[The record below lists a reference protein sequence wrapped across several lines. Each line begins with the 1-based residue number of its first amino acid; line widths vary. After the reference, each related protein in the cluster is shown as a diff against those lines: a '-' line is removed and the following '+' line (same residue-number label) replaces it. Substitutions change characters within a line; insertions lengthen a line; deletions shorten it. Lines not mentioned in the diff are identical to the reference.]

1 MIASPPIV
9 TGSQSTGGQS
19 QRGGRAPP
27 LVLLAVW
34 LVATAM
40 TLTLVIRRDTW
51 QSGALDS
58 LVATDQRSQESSSL
72 WIHLRIQEPRPAAD
86 DLAAPEAADASA
98 DASADALQV
107 AADQIHRDF
116 PEHRRALA
124 APAQETSAWLNQHL
138 LYLIPET
145 QHEALARR
153 LEPASIDNAV
163 AGIRARLTS
172 PLFAAAGDSPRRDP
186 LGISQLLG
194 DVTIGL
200 RGRPGEVQASA
211 AGDLRSADGRA
222 LLLEIR
228 ADDNPTTQVAALTQ
242 AVAKSNPEAAIQ
254 LRADGVPLREAAS
267 NAAVSRGLR
276 RTVLSAAA
284 LVMMILALGLRL
296 VRPLLVIG
304 GATLTGLV
312 VLVAGGGAIELLTL
326 PLLAMMIGVAG
337 EGRVQ
342 RQRQSIAVSGFAGPM
357 ILATAL
363 LPLLLAP
370 YPLWHRWALA
380 WMVAIAA
387 FTVALRL
394 LSAAEPKTS
403 AKPPRGLALRLR
415 PWPALAVLLC
425 GGVLT
430 AGALWSERVEI
441 QGPAMIELGDPAL
454 QSAQVAIR
462 RDFFDPDMLVTLD
475 SSGADLEAA
484 LLRSIRD
491 AHALAEGFSGELQN
505 LDTPGAFVLSEEELD
520 RRRAALNALEIGA
533 RMIDLEASLRR
544 AELRP
549 QAFSEFLRG
558 ATDLHTQ
565 PSPAAALRGTLRGW
579 VAAHRVPSADGTVTL
594 RSRAFLAGEPAQ
606 VLLPN
611 DHGEALALRGSV
623 LAEAADRRHLR
634 DRLGL
639 YAGAGLWIGALIIWL
654 ATRSL
659 ALALAAAITAVAS
672 ECALIIALGAAGI
685 PVTPALL
692 PALLLVGAAGM
703 IAGGRACRSIDRQR
717 PLLVGALLLS
727 SLCQIA
733 AGLALIA
740 TPEPTWRAFG
750 IAIAS
755 GCAIAPGLGIF
766 ATPGLYRLLRQ
777 LFREPDTGDS
787 THSTHSTHPNTSAPC
802 DRPKNDREDPR

>member
-1 MIASPPIV
+1 MRRTIVSPRFEAADPRPQPARARPTCAADKPRVLHPDATFTHRRGRTSGDPVHRSMSEPAIGARPMGMCLLARFGPPMIASPPIV

-19 QRGGRAPP
+19 QRGGQAPP

-34 LVATAM
+34 LVATAVA
-40 TLTLVIRRDTW
+40 LAVVIRREPW

-86 DLAAPEAADASA
+86 DLATPEAADASA
-98 DASADALQV
+98 DALQI

-116 PEHRRALA
+116 PVHGRALA

-200 RGRPGEVQASA
+200 RGRPGEAQASA

-228 ADDNPTTQVAALTQ
+228 ADDDPTTQVAALTQ
-242 AVAKSNPEAAIQ
+242 AVAKSSPEAAIQ

-380 WMVAIAA
+380 WMVAITA

-403 AKPPRGLALRLR
+403 TQAPRGLALRLR

-441 QGPAMIELGDPAL
+441 QGPLVIELGDPAL

-462 RDFFDPDMLVTLD
+462 RDFFDPDMLITLD

-484 LLRSIRD
+484 LERSIRD
-491 AHALAEGFSGELQN
+491 AHALAKGFSGELQS

-520 RRRAALNALEIGA
+520 RRLAALNALEIGA

-558 ATDLHTQ
+558 ATDLRTQ

-579 VAAHRVPSADGTVTL
+579 IAAHQVPSADGTVTL

-606 VLLPN
+606 VILPN
-611 DHGEALALRGSV
+611 DHGEVLALRGSV

-659 ALALAAAITAVAS
+659 ALALAAAI
-672 ECALIIALGAAGI
+672 
-685 PVTPALL
+685 
-692 PALLLVGAAGM
+692 
-703 IAGGRACRSIDRQR
+703 
-717 PLLVGALLLS
+717 
-727 SLCQIA
+727 
-733 AGLALIA
+733 
-740 TPEPTWRAFG
+740 
-750 IAIAS
+750 
-755 GCAIAPGLGIF
+755 
-766 ATPGLYRLLRQ
+766 
-777 LFREPDTGDS
+777 
-787 THSTHSTHPNTSAPC
+787 
-802 DRPKNDREDPR
+802 

>member
-1 MIASPPIV
+1 MLASAPIV
-9 TGSQSTGGQS
+9 RRPQSTDKHS
-19 QRGGRAPP
+19 RGTGRTPP
-27 LVLLAVW
+27 LVLVAVW
-34 LVATAM
+34 LIATSVA
-40 TLTLVIRRDTW
+40 LTVVIRRNAPL
-51 QSGALDS
+51 SGAVDS

-72 WIHLRIQEPRPAAD
+72 WIHLEIEEPRGSDGAIDAEASTGTRAGALQIAAD
-86 DLAAPEAADASA
+86 R
-98 DASADALQV
+98 
-107 AADQIHRDF
+107 IHQDF
-116 PEHRRALA
+116 AEQGRALA

-138 LYLIPET
+138 LYLIPPAR
-145 QHEALARR
+145 HDALAQR
-153 LEPASIDNAV
+153 LEPDSVDNAV
-163 AGIRARLTS
+163 AGIRAHLTS

-186 LGISQLLG
+186 LGLSDLLG
-194 DVTIGL
+194 NVDIGL
-200 RGRPGEVQASA
+200 RGPLGGAEASA

-222 LLLEIR
+222 LLLELR
-228 ADDNPTTQVAALTQ
+228 ADNDAAAQVAALTKT
-242 AVAKSNPEAAIQ
+242 VADVGANPSIE
-254 LRADGVPLREAAS
+254 LRADGVPLRKAAS
-267 NAAVSRGLR
+267 EAAVSRGLE
-276 RTVLSAAA
+276 RTLLSAAA

-326 PLLAMMIGVAG
+326 PLLAMMVGVAG

-380 WMVAIAA
+380 WMAAIAA

-394 LSAAEPKTS
+394 LSAAEPPGPTR
-403 AKPPRGLALRLR
+403 PPRGLALRLR
-415 PWPALAVLLC
+415 PWPTLAVLLC

-441 QGPAMIELGDPAL
+441 QGPAAIELGDPVL
-454 QSAQVAIR
+454 QSARAAIR
-462 RDFFDPDMLVTLD
+462 RDFFDPEMLVTLD
-475 SSGADLEAA
+475 SSGPDLETA
-484 LLRSIRD
+484 LERSIRD
-491 AHALAEGFSGELQN
+491 AHALAEGFAGELRR
-505 LDTPGAFVLSEEELD
+505 LDTPGAFVLRDDELD
-520 RRRAALNALEIGA
+520 RREAALNALEIGA

-549 QAFSEFLRG
+549 QAFAEFLRG
-558 ATDLHTQ
+558 AVDLRTR
-565 PSPAAALRGTLRGW
+565 PSPAAALRGTLRSW
-579 VAAHRVPSADGTVTL
+579 IAAHRVPSDDEQVTL
-594 RSRAFLAGEPAQ
+594 RSRAFLTVEPTQVMLAG
-606 VLLPN
+606 
-611 DHGEALALRGSV
+611 DDGKALMLRGSV

-634 DRLGL
+634 GRLGL

-672 ECALIIALGAAGI
+672 ECALIIAIGAAGI
-685 PVTPALL
+685 PIGPALL

-733 AGLALIA
+733 GGLALVA
-740 TPEPTWRAFG
+740 TPEPTWQAFG
-750 IAIAS
+750 IALAS

-777 LFREPDTGDS
+777 LFREDRA
-787 THSTHSTHPNTSAPC
+787 APSSHEKN
-802 DRPKNDREDPR
+802 RKNEQNDREDPR